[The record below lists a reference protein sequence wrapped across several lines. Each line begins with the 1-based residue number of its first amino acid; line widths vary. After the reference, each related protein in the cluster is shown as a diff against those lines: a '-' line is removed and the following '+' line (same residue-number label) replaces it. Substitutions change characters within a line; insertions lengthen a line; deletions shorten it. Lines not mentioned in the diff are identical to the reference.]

1 MPDVSRLD
9 PATLDIARNIG
20 VYLHPFFRH
29 PDTLNGVRPAKRV
42 MTLPALAIS
51 AGRTS
56 ALLLPILYRHPSS
69 RTAGWWVQCA
79 GNHESSM
86 HPFNDDLRTS
96 ALIAVG
102 TILPWGLPPSFLLVS
117 TRKPSPNSSAFAL
130 LVRAAMLRLFLARQK
145 KTGTSA
151 PICLPNSSER
161 KASLSHMTGSSSRS
175 LFD

>member
-86 HPFNDDLRTS
+86 HPFNDDLRTQS
-96 ALIAVG
+96 INCCGNHPAMG
-102 TILPWGLPPSFLLVS
+102 TPPF
-117 TRKPSPNSSAFAL
+117 
-130 LVRAAMLRLFLARQK
+130 FLARLDSK
-145 KTGTSA
+145 ALAKFKCIRIARASCDA
-151 PICLPNSSER
+151 AALSSPAEKDRDICTNLPPQ
-161 KASLSHMTGSSSRS
+161 
-175 LFD
+175 F